1 MPETEN
7 KTRILLVDDE
17 KNITDSLTVNL
28 EATGRFVVKATND
41 PLKTVETALA
51 FEPDVILLD
60 VVMPKMDGGD
70 VQRAV
75 RAESRLKQIPIILVT
90 ALLSNEEV
98 GDGSREAGGDYMLAK
113 PVRLPVLVKLIDRL
127 VTEGAS

>member
-1 MPETEN
+1 MPKTED

-17 KNITDSLTVNL
+17 KSITESLTINL
-28 EATGRFVVKATND
+28 EATGRFAIEAIND
-41 PLKTVETALA
+41 PLKTVETALS
-51 FEPDVILLD
+51 FKPDVILLD

-75 RAESRLKQIPIILVT
+75 RAESQLKNTPIILVT

-127 VTEGAS
+127 VAEAGA